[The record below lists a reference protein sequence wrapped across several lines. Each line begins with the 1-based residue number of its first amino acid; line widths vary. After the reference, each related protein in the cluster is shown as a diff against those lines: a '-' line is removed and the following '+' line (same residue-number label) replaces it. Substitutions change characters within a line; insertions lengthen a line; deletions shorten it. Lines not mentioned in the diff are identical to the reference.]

1 MLSSKA
7 VIKITLSAIQK
18 LGNVRN
24 APDLLYILMY
34 IKNKQKENPRNLFI
48 VIFDLSACSSNC

>member
-24 APDLLYILMY
+24 APDLLYIFMY
-34 IKNKQKENPRNLFI
+34 IKKTNKKKTQET
-48 VIFDLSACSSNC
+48 CS